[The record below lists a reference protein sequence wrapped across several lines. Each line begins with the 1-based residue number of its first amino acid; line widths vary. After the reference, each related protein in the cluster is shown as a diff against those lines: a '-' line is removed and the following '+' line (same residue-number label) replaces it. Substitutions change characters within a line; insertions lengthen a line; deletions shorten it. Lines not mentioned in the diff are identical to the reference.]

1 MSFTL
6 LAIYACG
13 DDGATGD
20 VPDERAD
27 AGLVDGAKT
36 APEGS
41 SSLDQFVPPQ
51 ELPGASIALGDGFGC
66 IVAADHTV
74 YCWGR
79 NDFGQLGSD
88 PAKTP
93 SCGSYPCTPT
103 PVKVEGL
110 KDVVSITAGKDFACA
125 LDGARHGWCW
135 GNNSRQ
141 QIAGRKG
148 ETSRFTPEIVT
159 DGTAR
164 IVASGQHACILDTD
178 GFLHCW
184 GDNDCKLFGDDKNDA
199 GTLGVVELVTPQAK
213 WMSLGPD
220 SMCTVTAET
229 SEIYCWGADH
239 KGSLGHPLPSNAGK
253 CANSGATF
261 DPSPKRWV
269 SDKLGHI
276 LTGAE
281 EVHVGAA
288 VICAKKTD
296 GTVLCAGDNSHG
308 GLGQGVSD
316 NDTHDVPLEVPAV
329 KAAKLVVA
337 GETACTVVADKLLC
351 WGDARYGQLVT
362 GGPNTDCGGTGCRPL
377 GVVLEDQSGLRDVAL
392 SAGGIATIKNDLSVW
407 VWGRNDSGQ
416 TGVAP
421 TDAINATCAGGVKCI
436 GPTHQMPNVPSLK

>member
-41 SSLDQFVPPQ
+41 SSLDQFVPTQ

-184 GDNDCKLFGDDKNDA
+184 GDNDCKLFGDDKSDA

-253 CANSGATF
+253 CANSVAPAF
-261 DPSPKRWV
+261 NFPPHWAP
-269 SDKLGHI
+269 LGLI
-276 LTGAE
+276 FYNK
-281 EVHVGAA
+281 VGFPP
-288 VICAKKTD
+288 VF
-296 GTVLCAGDNSHG
+296 
-308 GLGQGVSD
+308 Q
-316 NDTHDVPLEVPAV
+316 
-329 KAAKLVVA
+329 
-337 GETACTVVADKLLC
+337 
-351 WGDARYGQLVT
+351 GDALVAFHGTATDQVQQLSGYNVSWVRFRHGQPTAMYDLVR
-362 GGPNTDCGGTGCRPL
+362 GWNANG
-377 GVVLEDQSGLRDVAL
+377 Q
-392 SAGGIATIKNDLSVW
+392 
-407 VWGRNDSGQ
+407 VWGRPAGLLQLADGSVLISDDLGGRIFRLRY
-416 TGVAP
+416 TG
-421 TDAINATCAGGVKCI
+421 
-436 GPTHQMPNVPSLK
+436 